1 VVRGLIGVA
10 MIVVLA
16 GCSSTR
22 SEPPETRIVQGHEI
36 KCVASNVTP
45 SGCKTTHE
53 LGVIF
58 DFTADPSAVP
68 PIDRFK
74 VDGADE
80 SEF

>member
-1 VVRGLIGVA
+1 MRGLIGVA
-10 MIVVLA
+10 MSVVLA
-16 GCSSTR
+16 GCASTGG
-22 SEPPETRIVQGHEI
+22 SVPEPEIVQSHGI
-36 KCVASNVTP
+36 KCIASNVEP
-45 SGCKTTHE
+45 SRCKTTHE

-58 DFTADPSAVP
+58 DFRTDPNAVT